1 MLSVWTVSIAVFCYL
16 LLLFALAFW
25 ADKRKRAQQQHPYI
39 YSLALGVHC
48 TSWAFFG
55 TTTQAAQY
63 GWAFVPTYLGIIS
76 VFLFAHPV
84 LRRIA
89 LLCHQHQVSSL
100 ADFISL
106 RYDKSHLLAALV
118 TILCFMGVIPYI
130 ALQLDAVTQGISIVA
145 GLDAGW
151 SANIG
156 AYVAA
161 LMALFA
167 ILFGT
172 RSLNLTE
179 KHPGLM
185 LTIAFESV
193 VKLVALL
200 LVGLYVCYGLFD
212 GVLDLLGQAQA
223 HPRSL
228 QIVEADSA
236 YWVFA
241 SHVLLGICSMFCL
254 PRQFHINFVE
264 NNGSEELRTARWL
277 FPLYLIAMSL
287 FVLPIAI
294 AGHIIFSGDPS
305 DINYMSSDT
314 YALALPVASGNAS
327 ISLIAF
333 IGGLSA
339 ATSMVIVATLA
350 MGIMISN
357 NLATPLWLKIQLKT
371 LMQHNLTPN
380 AIMLIRRLTVVV
392 VMGVAFVYHQDISQ
406 ASPLVNSGIIAIA
419 LLSQTMPI
427 IIGGLYWKKRNK
439 VAAQIALIVGAACWC
454 YWLLWPSIKA
464 SYYFDQAPSDLQLAQ
479 GFALSLLVNLSCFVL
494 VSWLWPSQRNS
505 LLDAQAP
512 LFTAL
517 NKATKIAN
525 LLAITEK
532 VLGKERHLSLLK
544 QLPPNQHANYASPKL
559 LDSIESELAGQIGNV
574 SARILLSAIAEKKD
588 VALAELVELVEEANQ
603 TFHFNH
609 EVLQSSVENIQ
620 QGISVLDSNLTLLAW
635 NQRYIELFAYP
646 NGFIKVGISIRELL
660 LFNAKRGL
668 FGDSGDIE
676 QEIEKRI
683 EYMRSGSRYKFVRE
697 QENGQVIEVNGSPL
711 PGGGF
716 VTTYSDITDYINI
729 QQQLQQAKE
738 QLEYR
743 VEQRTQEL
751 QSANVALD
759 AARKEAEQ
767 ANESKTKFLA
777 AAGHDLMQPFN
788 AASLFAALLKEKAP
802 NQELADMSQSLIQSL
817 SSAEELL
824 TALLDMTKLD
834 SGALKVN
841 QQAFFID
848 DLLRPLVNEFS
859 LLARQKGLSLHYL
872 PCSLGV
878 VSDKKLLRRVIQNL
892 VSNAIRYTQQGRILV
907 AVKRHGLECK
917 IRVIDTGSGIASEQ
931 QHEIFKEFKQLD
943 GQHNSQGL
951 GLGLTIVERI
961 SGLLEHKVS
970 VHSVVDKGS
979 CFEVCV
985 PLSIEAPILVKP
997 SRESVIDNSLL
1008 LKHKTVLV
1016 IENEERTLDA
1026 INQLLSN
1033 WGATVFASKDVK
1045 QAIKVCQHAPDLM
1058 FLDYHLDDGLTGV
1071 QAAQQLR
1078 EHWQDSTPNFVIPG
1092 ILSSADRSEQTRK
1105 EAIDMALHYL
1115 PKPIKTAALKRLIK
1129 QLKI

>member
-25 ADKRKRAQQQHPYI
+25 ADKRFRDQQQHPVI

-63 GWAFVPTYLGIIS
+63 GWAFVPTYAGIIL
-76 VFLFAHPV
+76 VFLFAHPM

-89 LLCHQHQVSSL
+89 MLCQQHQVSSL

-106 RYDKSHLLAALV
+106 RYDNSHLLAALV
-118 TILCFMGVIPYI
+118 TLLCFMGVVPYI
-130 ALQLDAVTQGISIVA
+130 ALQLDAVTLGISIVA
-145 GLDAGW
+145 GLDADW
-151 SANIG
+151 SGNIG

-185 LTIAFESV
+185 LTIAFESL
-193 VKLVALL
+193 VKLAALL
-200 LVGLYVCYGLFD
+200 IVGLFVCYELFD
-212 GVLDLLGQAQA
+212 GVLDLLGQARA

-241 SHVLLGICSMFCL
+241 SQMLLGICSMFCL

-264 NNGSEELRTARWL
+264 NNGTEELRMARWV
-277 FPLYLIAMSL
+277 FPLYLIAISL
-287 FVLPIAI
+287 FILPIAI
-294 AGHIIFSGDPS
+294 AGHIVFSGNPAD
-305 DINYMSSDT
+305 NHYMSTDA
-314 YALALPVASGNAS
+314 YVLALPVASGNS
-327 ISLIAF
+327 TISLIAF
-333 IGGLSA
+333 VGGLSA

-357 NLATPLWLKIQLKT
+357 NLATPLWLKIQLKK
-371 LMQHNLTPN
+371 LWQHKLSPKAILT
-380 AIMLIRRLTVVV
+380 IRRLTVLV
-392 VMGVAFVYHQDISQ
+392 VMAVAFIYHSDISQ
-406 ASPLVNSGIIAIA
+406 ATPLVNSGIIAIA

-427 IIGGLYWKKRNK
+427 IIGGLYWRKRNK
-439 VAAQIALIVGAACWC
+439 FAAQLALMVGTMGWC

-464 SYYFDQAPSDLQLAQ
+464 SYYFDEAPSDLQLAQ
-479 GFALSLLVNLSCFVL
+479 GFALSLSLNLLCFVL
-494 VSWLWPSQRNS
+494 VSLLWPDKSRLS
-505 LLDAQAP
+505 RVSRREYPASS
-512 LFTAL
+512 AL
-517 NKATKIAN
+517 NKATRIAN

-532 VLGKERHLSLLK
+532 VLGKERHQQLLN
-544 QLPPNQHANYASPKL
+544 QLPASQHSGYASPKL
-559 LDSIESELAGQIGNV
+559 INTIESELASQVGNV

-635 NQRYIELFAYP
+635 NQRYIELFSYP
-646 NGFIKVGISIRELL
+646 SGFIKVGMSIRELL

-668 FGDSGDIE
+668 FGDTGDIE

-683 EYMRSGSRYKFVRE
+683 DYMRTGSRYKYVRE
-697 QENGQVIEVNGSPL
+697 QKNGQVIEVNGSPL

-729 QQQLQQAKE
+729 QQQLQQAKLH
-738 QLEYR
+738 LESR
-743 VEQRTQEL
+743 VKQRTEEL
-751 QSANVALD
+751 QNANLALD
-759 AARKEAEQ
+759 EARREAEQ
-767 ANESKTKFLA
+767 ANDSKTKFLA

-788 AASLFAALLKEKAP
+788 AASLFAAMLKEKAP
-802 NQELADMSQSLIQSL
+802 NQELADMSQSLILSL
-817 SSAEELL
+817 NSAEELL
-824 TALLDMTKLD
+824 TALLDMTRLD
-834 SGALKVN
+834 SGVLRTHIQPFA
-841 QQAFFID
+841 ID
-848 DLLRPLVNEFS
+848 ELLSSLVNEFT
-859 LLARQKGLSLHYL
+859 LLAQQRGLTLRYL
-872 PCSLGV
+872 PSSLTV

-892 VSNAIRYTQQGRILV
+892 ISNAIRYTQQGRVVV
-907 AVKRHGLECK
+907 AVKRAKDQAK
-917 IRVIDTGSGIASEQ
+917 IRVFDTGSGIAAD
-931 QHEIFKEFKQLD
+931 QHLEIFKEFKQLN
-943 GQHNSQGL
+943 GKHHGQGL

-961 SGLLEHKVS
+961 SDLLHHPVQLYS
-970 VHSVVDKGS
+970 AINQGS
-979 CFEVCV
+979 CFEVIV
-985 PLSIEAPILVKP
+985 PTSQTPVLHSKKITTLAHP
-997 SRESVIDNSLL
+997 DNSLL
-1008 LKHKTVLV
+1008 LSAKTVIV
-1016 IENEERTLDA
+1016 IENESHTLQA
-1026 INQLLSN
+1026 IDQLLSS
-1033 WGATVFASKDVK
+1033 WGATVIASNEPDTALALCH
-1045 QAIKVCQHAPDLM
+1045 QQPDLM
-1058 FLDYHLDDGLTGV
+1058 LLDYHLDHGKTGV
-1071 QAAQQLR
+1071 DAARQIR
-1078 EHWQDSTPNFVIPG
+1078 GHWRCTIPG

-1105 EAIDMALHYL
+1105 EAIDCQLHYL

-1129 QLKI
+1129 QLKV

>member
-16 LLLFALAFW
+16 LLLFAIAFW
-25 ADKRKRAQQQHPYI
+25 ADKRKRGQQQHPVI

-63 GWAFVPTYLGIIS
+63 GWAFVPTYVGIIL
-76 VFLFAHPV
+76 VFLFAHPI

-106 RYDKSHLLAALV
+106 RYDKSHLLAAIV
-118 TILCFMGVIPYI
+118 TLLCFMGVIPYI

-161 LMALFA
+161 FMALFA

-193 VKLVALL
+193 VKLLALTI
-200 LVGLYVCYGLFD
+200 VGLYVCYSLFD
-212 GVLDLLGQAQA
+212 GVLDLLGQAQS

-228 QIVEADSA
+228 KIVEADSA

-264 NNGSEELRTARWL
+264 NNGSEELRTARWV
-277 FPLYLIAMSL
+277 FPLYLAAMSL

-294 AGHIIFSGDPS
+294 AGHIIFSGNPGDL
-305 DINYMSSDT
+305 NYMSSDT
-314 YALALPVASGNAS
+314 YVLALPVASGNAS

-350 MGIMISN
+350 MGTMISN
-357 NLATPLWLKIQLKT
+357 NLATPLWLSIQLKT
-371 LMQHNLTPN
+371 LLRHNLTPR
-380 AIMLIRRLTVVV
+380 AILLIRRLTVIVV
-392 VMGVAFVYHQDISQ
+392 LGVAFIYHQDISQ

-427 IIGGLYWKKRNK
+427 IIGGLYWQKRNK
-439 VAAQIALIVGAACWC
+439 VAAQIAVVVGAACWC

-464 SYYFDQAPSDLQLAQ
+464 SYYFDLAPTDLQLAQ
-479 GFALSLLVNLSCFVL
+479 GFALSILVNLSCFLL
-494 VSWLWPSQRNS
+494 VSLAWPSKRNNNVNDNQTPS
-505 LLDAQAP
+505 
-512 LFTAL
+512 FTSL

-544 QLPPNQHANYASPKL
+544 QLPPDQHASYASPKL
-559 LDSIESELAGQIGNV
+559 LNSIESELASQIGNV

-646 NGFIKVGISIRELL
+646 SGFIKVGLSIQELL

-668 FGDSGDIE
+668 FGDNSDLG

-683 EYMRSGSRYKFVRE
+683 EYMRTGSRYKFVRE

-729 QQQLQQAKE
+729 QQQLQQAK
-738 QLEYR
+738 QHLESR

-751 QSANVALD
+751 QRANLALD
-759 AARKEAEQ
+759 EARREAEQ
-767 ANESKTKFLA
+767 ANDSKTKFLA

-788 AASLFAALLKEKAP
+788 AASLFAAMLKEKAP
-802 NQELADMSQSLIQSL
+802 NQELAAMSHSLILSL
-817 SSAEELL
+817 NSAEELL
-824 TALLDMTKLD
+824 TALLDMTRLESGVLTANIQPFALD
-834 SGALKVN
+834 E
-841 QQAFFID
+841 
-848 DLLRPLVNEFS
+848 LLRPLVNEFS
-859 LLARQKGLSLHYL
+859 ILAQQKELKLSYL
-872 PCSLGV
+872 PTSLSV

-892 VSNAIRYTQQGRILV
+892 ISNAIRYTQHGRILV
-907 AVKRHGLECK
+907 AVKRNGNVVK
-917 IRVIDTGSGIASEQ
+917 IRVIDTGSGIAADQ
-931 QHEIFKEFKQLD
+931 QKEIFKEFKQLD
-943 GQHNSQGL
+943 GQHNGQGL

-961 SGLLEHKVS
+961 SGLLGHPIQVYS
-970 VHSVVDKGS
+970 VIHKGS
-979 CFEVCV
+979 CFEVIV
-985 PLSIEAPILVKP
+985 PVC
-997 SRESVIDNSLL
+997 D
-1008 LKHKTVLV
+1008 
-1016 IENEERTLDA
+1016 
-1026 INQLLSN
+1026 
-1033 WGATVFASKDVK
+1033 GATK
-1045 QAIKVCQHAPDLM
+1045 
-1058 FLDYHLDDGLTGV
+1058 
-1071 QAAQQLR
+1071 
-1078 EHWQDSTPNFVIPG
+1078 N
-1092 ILSSADRSEQTRK
+1092 TRVSNVVLN
-1105 EAIDMALHYL
+1105 D
-1115 PKPIKTAALKRLIK
+1115 KPP
-1129 QLKI
+1129 

>member
-1 MLSVWTVSIAVFCYL
+1 MLNVWTVSISVFCYL

-25 ADKRKRAQQQHPYI
+25 ADKRFRGQQQHPFI

-63 GWAFVPTYLGIIS
+63 GWAFVPTYLGIIL
-76 VFLFAHPV
+76 VFLFAHQV

-89 LLCHQHQVSSL
+89 LLCQQHQVSSL

-106 RYDKSHLLAALV
+106 RYENSHLLAALV
-118 TILCFMGVIPYI
+118 TLLCFMGVIPYI

-145 GLDAGW
+145 GLDADW

-156 AYVAA
+156 FYVAA

-185 LTIAFESV
+185 VTIAFESV
-193 VKLVALL
+193 VKLVALVV
-200 LVGLYVCYGLFD
+200 VGLYVCYGLFD
-212 GVLDLLGQAQA
+212 GVLDLLGQAQQ

-241 SHVLLGICSMFCL
+241 SQVLLGVCSMFCL

-264 NNGSEELRTARWL
+264 NNGSEELRTARWV
-277 FPLYLIAMSL
+277 FPLYLIAISL

-294 AGHIIFSGDPS
+294 AGHIIFSGDPA
-305 DINYMSSDT
+305 DANYMSTDT
-314 YALALPVASGNAS
+314 YALALPVASGNTTV
-327 ISLIAF
+327 SLIAF

-357 NLATPLWLKIQLKT
+357 NLATPFWLKIQLKT
-371 LMQHNLTPN
+371 LMHHKLSPR
-380 AIMLIRRLTVVV
+380 AILLIRRLTVFV
-392 VMGVAFVYHQDISQ
+392 VMGVAFMYHLDISQ
-406 ASPLVNSGIIAIA
+406 ATPLVNSGIIAIA

-427 IIGGLYWKKRNK
+427 IIGGLYWQKRNK
-439 VAAQIALIVGAACWC
+439 TAAQLAVLVGAACWC

-464 SYYFDQAPSDLQLAQ
+464 SYYFDSAPTDLQLAK
-479 GFALSLLVNLSCFVL
+479 GFALSLLMNLLCFIVISL
-494 VSWLWPSQRNS
+494 IWPNKTR
-505 LLDAQAP
+505 QANHNNGSHA
-512 LFTAL
+512 FSSL
-517 NKATKIAN
+517 NKATKISN
-525 LLAITEK
+525 LLAVTEK
-532 VLGKERHLSLLK
+532 VLGKERHQSLLK
-544 QLPPNQHANYASPKL
+544 YLPANQYSGYASPKL
-559 LDSIESELAGQIGNV
+559 LNSIESELASQIGNV

-588 VALAELVELVEEANQ
+588 VALDELVELVEEANQ

-620 QGISVLDSNLTLLAW
+620 QGISVLDSSLTLLAW

-646 NGFIKVGISIRELL
+646 SGFIKVGLSIRELL
-660 LFNAKRGL
+660 MFNAQRGL
-668 FGDSGDIE
+668 FGDMSDME

-683 EYMRSGSRYKFVRE
+683 EYMRTGSRYKYVRE

-729 QQQLQQAKE
+729 QQQLQQAK
-738 QLEYR
+738 QHLETR

-751 QSANVALD
+751 QSANLALD
-759 AARKEAEQ
+759 EARREAEQ
-767 ANESKTKFLA
+767 ANDSKTKFLA

-788 AASLFAALLKEKAP
+788 AASLFAALLEQKVKEKAP
-802 NQELADMSQSLIQSL
+802 NQELSDMSQSLIQSL
-817 SSAEELL
+817 NSAEELL

-834 SGALKVN
+834 SGALTANK
-841 QQAFFID
+841 QAFAID
-848 DLLRPLVNEFS
+848 ELLKPLVNEFS
-859 LLARQKGLSLHYL
+859 ILAQQKGLKLTYL
-872 PCSLGV
+872 PCSLTV
-878 VSDKKLLRRVIQNL
+878 FSDKKLLRRVIQNL
-892 VSNAIRYTQQGRILV
+892 ISNAIRYTHQGRILV
-907 AVKRHGLECK
+907 AVKRSGQQCK
-917 IRVIDTGSGIASEQ
+917 IRIIDTGSGIAKDQ
-931 QHEIFKEFKQLD
+931 QQEIFKEFKQLES
-943 GQHNSQGL
+943 QHNAQGL

-961 SGLLEHKVS
+961 SGLLQHPISLNS
-970 VHSVVDKGS
+970 VLDKGS
-979 CFEVCV
+979 CFEVMV
-985 PLSIEAPILVKP
+985 PTCLALPKSAKPTTEIHTDNTLLLNNKIILV
-997 SRESVIDNSLL
+997 V
-1008 LKHKTVLV
+1008 
-1016 IENEERTLDA
+1016 ENEAHTLDA
-1026 INQLLSN
+1026 IYQLLSS
-1033 WGATVFASKDVK
+1033 WGATVYTANDIPNALVICPTCP
-1045 QAIKVCQHAPDLM
+1045 ALL
-1058 FLDYHLDDGLTGV
+1058 FLDYHLDHGVTGV
-1071 QAAQQLR
+1071 QAALQIR
-1078 EHWQDSTPNFVIPG
+1078 EHWHNAIPG

-1105 EAIDMALHYL
+1105 EAIDTKLHYL